1 MGKHDRTQRLIKFY
15 KSFEKEKFR
24 YMIGWIKYTQEIT
37 TIEETESPLPQLPE
51 VEEPTVRQGIVIT
64 QFRKDLKVLSSSYS
78 LKIIDAF

>member
-37 TIEETESPLPQLPE
+37 TIEETGSPLPQVPE
-51 VEEPTVRQGIVIT
+51 VEEPTIRQGIVTT

>member
-1 MGKHDRTQRLIKFY
+1 
-15 KSFEKEKFR
+15 
-24 YMIGWIKYTQEIT
+24 MIGWIKYTQEIT
-37 TIEETESPLPQLPE
+37 TIEETESSLPQLRE

>member
-37 TIEETESPLPQLPE
+37 TIEETESPLPKLPE